1 MQYSFSLL
9 VHMQIAS
16 KNVHCQIW
24 LSIMHKIY
32 FLTCQIRCAPAR
44 RQAAVGQ
51 RRQRFGG
58 VKAAQA
64 AQRAEEYGQKED
76 AAMAQFRALLD
87 RGPIAIPKR

>member
-1 MQYSFSLL
+1 M
-9 VHMQIAS
+9 
-16 KNVHCQIW
+16 
-24 LSIMHKIY
+24 
-32 FLTCQIRCAPAR
+32 
-44 RQAAVGQ
+44 GQ